1 MNFYQD
7 DNKPNNAEISNSAK
21 MNQNR
26 EREGIIPVTANIL
39 KEAEVTKDEAVT
51 YQGIPLNDIN
61 IVGYIIDYKE
71 LESKIK
77 LKLCDFT
84 GTIEIYFFVK
94 MNERD
99 TTWLSKFNYDGSKK
113 PAQIFGTVKV
123 YKNEKNI
130 QGEKIMAVPCINV
143 LAHRADVIH
152 SWLYLTGK
160 LNELKENQVQN
171 SAQEA
176 KMIAME
182 NNNNNGYG
190 YNNMKNTPVKNNGD
204 RDVKEAISLLDN
216 YSKRYNRN
224 EISYEQINSLFK
236 KFGKKLGD
244 IINKL
249 IINNKLIDNDNGS
262 EIKS

>member
-1 MNFYQD
+1 MLFLL
-7 DNKPNNAEISNSAK
+7 IFNSLLASIAGF
-21 MNQNR
+21 MPSQLT
-26 EREGIIPVTANIL
+26 IFQ
-39 KEAEVTKDEAVT
+39 VTK
-51 YQGIPLNDIN
+51 
-61 IVGYIIDYKE
+61 K
-71 LESKIK
+71 
-77 LKLCDFT
+77 
-84 GTIEIYFFVK
+84 
-94 MNERD
+94 
-99 TTWLSKFNYDGSKK
+99 
-113 PAQIFGTVKV
+113 
-123 YKNEKNI
+123 
-130 QGEKIMAVPCINV
+130 
-143 LAHRADVIH
+143 
-152 SWLYLTGK
+152 GK

-224 EISYEQINSLFK
+224 EISYEQINSLYK

-249 IINNKLIDNDNGS
+249 IINNKLIDNDNGY
-262 EIKS
+262 EIML

>member
-1 MNFYQD
+1 M
-7 DNKPNNAEISNSAK
+7 
-21 MNQNR
+21 
-26 EREGIIPVTANIL
+26 
-39 KEAEVTKDEAVT
+39 
-51 YQGIPLNDIN
+51 
-61 IVGYIIDYKE
+61 
-71 LESKIK
+71 
-77 LKLCDFT
+77 
-84 GTIEIYFFVK
+84 
-94 MNERD
+94 
-99 TTWLSKFNYDGSKK
+99 
-113 PAQIFGTVKV
+113 
-123 YKNEKNI
+123 
-130 QGEKIMAVPCINV
+130 
-143 LAHRADVIH
+143 
-152 SWLYLTGK
+152 
-160 LNELKENQVQN
+160 QN

-249 IINNKLIDNDNGS
+249 IINNKLIDNDNGY
-262 EIKS
+262 EIMS